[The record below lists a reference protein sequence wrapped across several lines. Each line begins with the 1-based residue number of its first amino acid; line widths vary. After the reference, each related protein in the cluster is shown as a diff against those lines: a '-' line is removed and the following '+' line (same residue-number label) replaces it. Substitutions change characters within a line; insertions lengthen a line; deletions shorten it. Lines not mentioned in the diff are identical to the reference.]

1 MTVVAVLA
9 SGAPDIFLVCYY
21 GLSSSEPKR
30 AYLRLLDHSRIKV
43 GFEKRVL
50 QETAHYGT
58 FFGSQTAH

>member
-1 MTVVAVLA
+1 MDTN
-9 SGAPDIFLVCYY
+9 Y

-43 GFEKRVL
+43 GFEKKVL

>member
-1 MTVVAVLA
+1 MNHGVTRKAGNSNAV
-9 SGAPDIFLVCYY
+9 SGGHY
-21 GLSSSEPKR
+21 GLSSHEPKR

-43 GFEKRVL
+43 GFEKKVL